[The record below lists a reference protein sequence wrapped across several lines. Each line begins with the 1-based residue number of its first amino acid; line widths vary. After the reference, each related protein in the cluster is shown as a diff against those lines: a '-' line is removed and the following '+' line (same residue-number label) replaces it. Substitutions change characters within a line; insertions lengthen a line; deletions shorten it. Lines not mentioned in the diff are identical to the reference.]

1 MGRRTRKGGKH
12 CSKKKYRGGNV
23 VGGLL
28 GAIKKALPS
37 YLLYQAVKMQHK
49 KKRGGRKTRRGGRKT
64 RRGGRK
70 SRRGGRKSCR
80 GGR

>member
-1 MGRRTRKGGKH
+1 MVRRTRKGGRKRKH
-12 CSKKKYRGGNV
+12 RRGGNV

-37 YLLYQAVKMQHK
+37 YLLYQAVKMQQK
-49 KKRGGRKTRRGGRKT
+49 KKRGGKRT

-70 SRRGGRKSCR
+70 SKRGGRKSKR
-80 GGR
+80 GGTRRRR

>member
-1 MGRRTRKGGKH
+1 MVRRTRKGGRKRKH
-12 CSKKKYRGGNV
+12 RKGGNV

-37 YLLYQAVKMQHK
+37 YLLYQAVKMQQK
-49 KKRGGRKTRRGGRKT
+49 KKRGGKRT

-70 SRRGGRKSCR
+70 SRRGGRKSRR
-80 GGR
+80 GGTRRRR